1 MRQPALARRAARV
14 PIPGAAAPPA
24 MPPTAATCH
33 TDTPM
38 DLSPASPLH
47 LLVVDDD
54 PQIRAMLAEYLAT
67 FGIEADGAEGG
78 AAMRAALAARDYD
91 LVVLD
96 LSLPGENGLALCRE
110 IRERGDLPVIMLT
123 ARTELADRVVG
134 LEVGADDYVTKPFEM
149 RELVARIHTVLRRAR
164 AGAGAGLKRPAT
176 VAGHELRFG
185 SWRLN
190 TTLRQ
195 LVDGEETVVPLSN
208 AEFRLLL
215 AFIEHPNRVLDR
227 ELLINQA
234 RGRDLDVF
242 DRSIDLLVSRLRQ
255 KLRDDPRDPALIRT
269 VRGEG
274 YVFTGTVEG

>member
-1 MRQPALARRAARV
+1 
-14 PIPGAAAPPA
+14 
-24 MPPTAATCH
+24 
-33 TDTPM
+33 M
-38 DLSPASPLH
+38 DLAPVTPLH
-47 LLVVDDD
+47 LLIVDDD
-54 PQIRAMLAEYLAT
+54 PQIRSMLAEYLAT

-149 RELVARIHTVLRRAR
+149 RELVARIHTVLRRSR
-164 AGAGAGLKRPAT
+164 GGAGVKRPPP
-176 VAGHELRFG
+176 VGGHELRFG
-185 SWRLN
+185 NWRLN

-195 LVDGEETVVPLSN
+195 LMDGDDTVVPLSN

-234 RGRDLDVF
+234 RGRDLDLF

-274 YVFTGTVEG
+274 YVFTGAVES

>member
-1 MRQPALARRAARV
+1 
-14 PIPGAAAPPA
+14 
-24 MPPTAATCH
+24 
-33 TDTPM
+33 M
-38 DLSPASPLH
+38 DLSPATPLH
-47 LLVVDDD
+47 LLIVDDD
-54 PQIRAMLAEYLAT
+54 PQIRSMLAEYLAT

-78 AAMRAALAARDYD
+78 AAMRAALAVRDYD

-149 RELVARIHTVLRRAR
+149 RELVARVHTVLRRSR
-164 AGAGAGLKRPAT
+164 GGGVKRPPA
-176 VAGHELRFG
+176 VGGHELRFG
-185 SWRLN
+185 LWRLN

-195 LVDGEETVVPLSN
+195 LVDGEDTVVPLSN

-274 YVFTGTVEG
+274 YVFTGTAEG